1 MLSYGCIVGWF
12 APALPVLLSPA
23 TPLATGI
30 LSNEQLSWVGSI
42 SGIGSLTGV
51 LTFGLLTSYM
61 GCKRT
66 MLFLI
71 GPSVAFWLLIYFGNL
86 YVHILIARFLVG
98 WTAGGIETTTVL
110 YVSEIANNE

>member
-12 APALPVLLSPA
+12 SPAVPILLSPN
-23 TPLATGI
+23 TPLSSGPLT
-30 LSNEQLSWVGSI
+30 NDQLSWVGSI
-42 SGIGSLTGV
+42 NGIGSLIGI
-51 LTFGLLTSYM
+51 LTFGSLTSFM

-71 GPSVAFWLLIYFGNL
+71 CPSLAFWFLIYYGDL
-86 YVHILIARFLVG
+86 YIHILVARFLVG

-110 YVSEIANNE
+110 YVSEISNNK